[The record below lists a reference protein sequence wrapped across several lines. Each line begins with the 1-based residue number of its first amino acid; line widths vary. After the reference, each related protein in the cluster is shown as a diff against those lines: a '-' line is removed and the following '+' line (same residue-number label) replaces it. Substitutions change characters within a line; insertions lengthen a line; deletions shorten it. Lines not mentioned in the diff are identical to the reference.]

1 MGLCLSDAFSVQN
14 GMKKKEAF
22 IGQYAIR
29 NVQEKREELEL
40 NGILVF
46 LRVLIMLFYRVKNNN
61 EKHRNII
68 R

>member
-1 MGLCLSDAFSVQN
+1 
-14 GMKKKEAF
+14 MKKKEAF